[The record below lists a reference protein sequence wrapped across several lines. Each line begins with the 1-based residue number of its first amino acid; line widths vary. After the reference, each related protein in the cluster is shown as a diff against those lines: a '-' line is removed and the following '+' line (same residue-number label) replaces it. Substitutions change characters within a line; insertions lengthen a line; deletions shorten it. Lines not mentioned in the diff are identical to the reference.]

1 MSIIARDDDFPIFM
15 VGTNSPAKR
24 TLLFRRVLGHTVL
37 NQFEIL
43 LKEDDFNLITILI
56 LFGLSVARED
66 DFPILMVLK
75 NFQWIFNGCNLID
88 IQCPLNPT
96 SPAIIAAQSSSHTF
110 LLFRH
115 K

>member
-43 LKEDDFNLITILI
+43 LKEDVFKSDHYPNIND
-56 LFGLSVARED
+56 LFSKR
-66 DFPILMVLK
+66 
-75 NFQWIFNGCNLID
+75 
-88 IQCPLNPT
+88 
-96 SPAIIAAQSSSHTF
+96 
-110 LLFRH
+110 
-115 K
+115 